1 MYSIIFWKLERPKAN
16 FVVGQTIINSSQ
28 KWGQMRP
35 KLPSL
40 TIPYPNTIQIW
51 VGHWNLFWWRIPLR
65 ISSRRQSCQKVDH
78 TEDNDHID
86 DADYIEDDD
95 HFEGNLELMT
105 IRGAR
110 GCLAKKPHL
119 SLQPIATLHCPHSIR
134 IYVMFFLEADNSN
147 TVFVNT
153 FGW

>member
-1 MYSIIFWKLERPKAN
+1 MRTN
-16 FVVGQTIINSSQ
+16 FETKIAKFNY
-28 KWGQMRP
+28 
-35 KLPSL
+35 
-40 TIPYPNTIQIW
+40 TIPQHYPNMSWALEFVLVQDSFENLLKKTIM
-51 VGHWNLFWWRIPLR
+51 
-65 ISSRRQSCQKVDH
+65 SKVDH
-78 TEDNDHID
+78 LEDNDHID